1 MKWGMEMQLP
11 EMVRL
16 VGKISG
22 EDRVYMEDYV
32 YTYLHD
38 LKQQWEKVP
47 IRVALFGHVY
57 QKKDRKFYMIYGAAS
72 VIDELADGRDEE
84 QVRKDFFAEY
94 ELIGYVNIYGNKQ
107 EWPGKKNGYYI
118 FYESNESMQNYL
130 INCFERKK
138 RKTDAVKRP
147 PSSFGDTI
155 KRLFYGAGVL
165 LLTLA
170 VTAINDYDKMHGF
183 VETAGRAV
191 IMAETGR

>member
-1 MKWGMEMQLP
+1 MQLP

-16 VGKISG
+16 VGKING

-38 LKQQWEKVP
+38 LKQDWEKIP

-57 QKKDRKFYMIYGAAS
+57 QNTGRKFYMIYGAAS
-72 VIDELADGRDEE
+72 VIDELANGRDEE
-84 QVRKDFFAEY
+84 QVRKEFFSEY
-94 ELIGYVNIYGNKQ
+94 ELIGYVNIYGKNQ

-130 INCFERKK
+130 IACFK
-138 RKTDAVKRP
+138 RKNRRNDAIKKEP
-147 PSSFGDTI
+147 FSFGDTI
-155 KRLFYGAGVL
+155 RKIFYGAGII

-170 VTAINDYDKMHGF
+170 VTTINDYDKMQGF
-183 VETAGRAV
+183 VEAAGRAAV
-191 IMAETGR
+191 MSETGKQ

>member
-1 MKWGMEMQLP
+1 MQLP

-16 VGKISG
+16 VGKING

-38 LKQQWEKVP
+38 LKAEWVNVP

-57 QKKDRKFYMIYGAAS
+57 QKENRKFFMIYGAAS
-72 VIDELADGRDEE
+72 VIDELANGRDEE
-84 QVRKDFFAEY
+84 QVRKDFFEEY

-130 INCFERKK
+130 IACFERK
-138 RKTDAVKRP
+138 RRRGDAIKKSP
-147 PSSFGDTI
+147 FSFGDAI
-155 KRLFYGAGVL
+155 KRLFYGAGIL
-165 LLTLA
+165 LLTIA
-170 VTAINDYDKMHGF
+170 VTAINDYDKMYGF
-183 VETAGRAV
+183 VEAAGQAV
-191 IMAETGR
+191 IMAQTGR

>member
-1 MKWGMEMQLP
+1 MQLP

-38 LKQQWEKVP
+38 LKTEWERVP

-57 QKKDRKFYMIYGAAS
+57 KNKERKFYMIYGAAS
-72 VIDELADGRDEE
+72 VIDELANGRDEE

-107 EWPGKKNGYYI
+107 EWRGKKNGYYI
-118 FYESNESMQNYL
+118 FYESNEHMQNYL
-130 INCFERKK
+130 IALSERKRRNDVIK
-138 RKTDAVKRP
+138 KTTF
-147 PSSFGDTI
+147 SFGDTI
-155 KRLFYGAGVL
+155 KRLFYGAGIL

-170 VTAINDYDKMHGF
+170 VTAINDYDKMYGF
-183 VETAGRAV
+183 MEAAGRAV
-191 IMAETGR
+191 VMTETRK